1 VELTPLLFLKDGMTT
16 SFCAYIWD
24 WKNEK
29 ELDLIELSQQ
39 LPQNE
44 KKHLEDLR
52 SSKRRLE
59 YLTGRILLRTI
70 LQKIFDLPYNIEIKK
85 SKKGKP
91 FIETGPEFNLS
102 HSRGITFLG
111 VSNDAPIGVDVEFQT
126 EGRDVSGIA
135 KYYGRSDELQ
145 YLESLGH
152 KEQNEAFYKIW
163 SLKESYSKAKGIG
176 IDHSLQNIFFDLKN
190 NKVFE
195 SNAEASYQF
204 YHIKRGQSHFSVCCQ
219 DKKLKTSYLNKKL
232 MSSLGSKN
240 INCGQFTFEAL

>member
-1 VELTPLLFLKDGMTT
+1 MTT

-70 LQKIFDLPYNIEIKK
+70 LQKIFDLPCNIEIKK

-91 FIETGPEFNLS
+91 FIESGPEFNLS

-195 SNAEASYQF
+195 SVKSLTATNSRSGEFKIIFAAARPILPKPFIAIFVIISS
-204 YHIKRGQSHFSVCCQ
+204 G
-219 DKKLKTSYLNKKL
+219 NKIL
-232 MSSLGSKN
+232 ISN
-240 INCGQFTFEAL
+240 FEILDNFK